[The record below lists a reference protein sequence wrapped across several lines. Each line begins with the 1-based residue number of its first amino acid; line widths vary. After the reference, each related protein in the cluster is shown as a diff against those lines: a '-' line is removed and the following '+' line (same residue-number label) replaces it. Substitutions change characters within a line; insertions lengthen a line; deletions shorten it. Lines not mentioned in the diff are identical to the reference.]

1 MSGGAD
7 ASPEVAADAFGADR
21 LDALAEGVLDAVFAA
36 GDAIMEVYG
45 RADHGVVHKADDS
58 PLTAADQAAQR
69 VLAHALTVL
78 APGIPVLSEEGEHA
92 DGAERQRWSACWIV
106 DPLDGTR
113 EFVARNDE
121 FTVNVALVAQGRPL
135 LGVVGV
141 PARREAFLGVIPG
154 GRAERVDAAG
164 RVHTSIRTRPCPPDP
179 VIMASRS
186 HRSAGLEALLR
197 ALQTRFPGAREQA
210 AGSALKLV
218 ELACGRCDGYPR
230 LGPCAEWDIAA
241 GEAVLLAAGG
251 ALWRY
256 DGRPLRY
263 NKPESLLNPDFFAV
277 GDPDSELARWL
288 LAWGA
293 GKAAGNA
300 AETAADSGA
309 DSDGRPGAIVVDRR

>member
-1 MSGGAD
+1 MNPRFDGGRPAT
-7 ASPEVAADAFGADR
+7 PEQFGPAR
-21 LDALAEGVLDAVFAA
+21 LDALAAGVLEAVFAA

-69 VLAHALTVL
+69 VLADALGTL
-78 APGIPVLSEEGEHA
+78 APDIPMLSEEGEHA
-92 DGAERQRWSACWIV
+92 DGAARQRWSSCWIV

-121 FTVNVALVAQGRPL
+121 FTVNVALVAGGRPV

-141 PARREAFLGVIPG
+141 PARGEAYLGVVPEE
-154 GRAERVDAAG
+154 RAEQVTAAG
-164 RVHTSIRTRPCPPDP
+164 RARTPIRTRPCPANP

-186 HRSAGLEALLR
+186 HRSAGLEALLD
-197 ALQTRFPGAREQA
+197 ALRIRFPGTREQA

-251 ALWRY
+251 ALTRY
-256 DGRPLRY
+256 DGRPLLY
-263 NKPESLLNPDFFAV
+263 NKPDSLLNPDFFAV
-277 GDPDSELARWL
+277 GDPESELAGWL
-288 LAWGA
+288 LAWGQE
-293 GKAAGNA
+293 N
-300 AETAADSGA
+300 GA
-309 DSDGRPGAIVVDRR
+309 QDGHGGIVFGDRGR

>member
-1 MSGGAD
+1 MSTDAD
-7 ASPEVAADAFGADR
+7 VGMSATPAQFGPAH
-21 LDALAEGVLDAVFAA
+21 LEALAAGVLDAVFAA

-58 PLTAADQAAQR
+58 PLTAADQAAER
-69 VLAHALTVL
+69 VLAAALAAL
-78 APGIPVLSEEGEHA
+78 APDIPVLSEEGEHA
-92 DGAERQRWSACWIV
+92 DGAERQRWAACWIV

-121 FTVNVALVAQGRPL
+121 FTVNVALVAGGRPL

-141 PARREAFLGVIPG
+141 PARGEAYLGVVPDQ
-154 GRAERVDAAG
+154 RAEQVMAAG
-164 RVHTSIRTRPCPPDP
+164 RTRTPIRTRPCPTRP

-186 HRSAGLEALLR
+186 HRSAGLEALLD
-197 ALQTRFPGAREQA
+197 ALRVRFPGAREQA

-251 ALWRY
+251 ALTRY

-263 NKPESLLNPDFFAV
+263 NKPDSLLNPDFFAI
-277 GDPDSELARWL
+277 GDPESELARWL
-288 LAWGA
+288 LAWGEENGA
-293 GKAAGNA
+293 R
-300 AETAADSGA
+300 SGA
-309 DSDGRPGAIVVDRR
+309 QSGGIVVGDRRR